1 MRYWVLLILA
11 VACMIAGV
19 AVCFSTRSV
28 SGVGQ
33 QVAAPYLRSSITP
46 SDARALVAREKD
58 VLDLRSLQGINLDV
72 AREIAGFRGIVNLS
86 GLRSVPSAAVHELAK
101 MPVASSLQLNGLSQ
115 LEQEVAAELGG
126 FPGLYLSLN
135 GLRRLAPEVAAK
147 LAEYGSKATV
157 GSTLHLNGIEEL
169 PEPVADR
176 LGSCR
181 ALGLNLN
188 GVVGLDVASA
198 QKLARF
204 KGRVLSMSGIKRAS
218 DEVISA
224 LSRFS
229 GDMLDLSGLE
239 ELSPGAAAS
248 LSRFGGD
255 ALYLSSLADASEEVL
270 SHLARF
276 DGHLELPSPTHETV
290 EPENGPEKDR
300 HNP

>member
-1 MRYWVLLILA
+1 M
-11 VACMIAGV
+11 
-19 AVCFSTRSV
+19 
-28 SGVGQ
+28 
-33 QVAAPYLRSSITP
+33 
-46 SDARALVAREKD
+46 
-58 VLDLRSLQGINLDV
+58 
-72 AREIAGFRGIVNLS
+72 
-86 GLRSVPSAAVHELAK
+86 
-101 MPVASSLQLNGLSQ
+101 
-115 LEQEVAAELGG
+115 
-126 FPGLYLSLN
+126 
-135 GLRRLAPEVAAK
+135 
-147 LAEYGSKATV
+147 
-157 GSTLHLNGIEEL
+157 
-169 PEPVADR
+169 
-176 LGSCR
+176 
-181 ALGLNLN
+181 
-188 GVVGLDVASA
+188 GLDVASA